1 MYLFLTLA
9 VNHGHFLL
17 LMLKLE
23 FDADF
28 INVFFE
34 LIVNYKRVRFF
45 FVKIDFF
52 HLMALKEVIRE
63 N

>member
-1 MYLFLTLA
+1 MYLFVTLA

-28 INVFFE
+28 INVFGFFFCQ
-34 LIVNYKRVRFF
+34 NRFF
-45 FVKIDFF
+45 SFNGS
-52 HLMALKEVIRE
+52 E
-63 N
+63 